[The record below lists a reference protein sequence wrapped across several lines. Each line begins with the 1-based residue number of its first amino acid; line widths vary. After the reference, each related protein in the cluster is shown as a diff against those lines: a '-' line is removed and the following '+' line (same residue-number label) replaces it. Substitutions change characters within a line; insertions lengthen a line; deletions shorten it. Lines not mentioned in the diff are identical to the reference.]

1 MSVRS
6 DQVSSCVIS
15 PTSKEF
21 YYVAQFVALA
31 FLLSQ
36 ELYITYAYWHL
47 LRATSVYQT
56 IYKFEELGD
65 ERALM
70 R

>member
-1 MSVRS
+1 MAVRS

-21 YYVAQFVALA
+21 LYVAQFVALA

-47 LRATSVYQT
+47 LRATSVYH
-56 IYKFEELGD
+56 KFEELGD

>member
-6 DQVSSCVIS
+6 DQVSSCVI
-15 PTSKEF
+15 TF
-21 YYVAQFVALA
+21 AQFVALA

-47 LRATSVYQT
+47 LRATCVYH
-56 IYKFEELGD
+56 KFEELGD